1 MSVKEK
7 NLNYLENMDEVHME
21 KILKNIENEMNGL
34 ETHSLLSN
42 EQIEELLN
50 RKNNLKNNPSS
61 GKTWEEIKNG
71 LKANG

>member
-1 MSVKEK
+1 
-7 NLNYLENMDEVHME
+7 
-21 KILKNIENEMNGL
+21 MNGL

-42 EQIEELLN
+42 EQIEELQN